1 MAQARSSM
9 RKIREILRLKFE
21 LGLTE
26 RQILTA
32 VGAIQVGYER
42 ELLAHRTR
50 SCRVQYAFLIAI
62 GHNRD
67 HLRTARHQPQYFVG
81 REPFRDVPRIAVIDD
96 FIATSGQPTCKLVN
110 GWTQVL
116 VVGSIETPPVRNKQA
131 GCVTGSRQDAA
142 GRFRLLV
149 LGNQIPT
156 PKHSS
161 VLHLNLCG
169 TLEECAHIPWVPA
182 RSDQAKQFEMGQ

>member
-1 MAQARSSM
+1 MAQARLSM

-26 RQILTA
+26 RQNPDRCRRDTGRVRARTLGTPDSQLSGP
-32 VGAIQVGYER
+32 VRVLDSHRSQSR
-42 ELLAHRTR
+42 SLANSQASTTIFRRTW
-50 SCRVQYAFLIAI
+50 
-62 GHNRD
+62 
-67 HLRTARHQPQYFVG
+67 T
-81 REPFRDVPRIAVIDD
+81 FRDVPRIAVIGDI
-96 FIATSGQPTCKLVN
+96 IATSGQPTCKLVN